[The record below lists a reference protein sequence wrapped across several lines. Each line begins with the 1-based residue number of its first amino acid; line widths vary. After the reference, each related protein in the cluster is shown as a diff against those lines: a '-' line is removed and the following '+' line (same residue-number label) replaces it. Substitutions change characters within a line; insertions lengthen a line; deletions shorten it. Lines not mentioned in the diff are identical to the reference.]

1 MPSEISLIA
10 AGATGQSGVRSGP
23 CRSVLLLLC
32 AISAVVSLTMAQTTQ
47 KNILVLSGGR
57 GRISINQMESSLRA
71 HFSGPVNFSIVDL
84 ENPRFEQKSYQDSL
98 AEALRG
104 GYASEK
110 LDLVVTVGT
119 VPRQFAVQYRDT
131 VFPGVPIV
139 LMSDISPL
147 PEKVWPGVTGVHSAT
162 GVRETIDLALRLHP
176 DAQSVAVIS
185 KTSGVDNDWF
195 QAERS
200 ELLRHRDKV
209 TEIDLLGPASPE
221 LLQRVAELPP
231 HTVVLFQLYPEDSNQ
246 PAFGAMDVLAAVAE
260 RFPTYSILP
269 HITVGHG
276 GVGGASYDS
285 TADPILAGQLAARVL
300 SGEKVDNIPVV
311 ENSKVLISVDWRQ
324 LRRWNIPESSLPP
337 GTQVLF
343 REPTLWEQGRKYF
356 LAGIA
361 IIVLQSL
368 LIFALFW
375 HRARRRKA
383 EIELGRSE
391 QKFSKAFRRSPLAIT
406 IVSTSDGRYIDVNEA
421 FEIQT
426 GWKRDEV
433 IGRSPEELNLW
444 LNPEQRIAFMK
455 QLVEQANVK
464 DLDVRFRRKDGQIR
478 SGLGSAELIDVHG
491 ESCALSVIADITE
504 RKQAEEAMA
513 GFSRRLIE
521 AQETERTRIAREL
534 HDDINQRLAMVAI
547 SLKMAKDGL
556 PSSEVK
562 TSRIL
567 NEAGEKVSELET
579 DVQALSHRLH
589 SSKLEYLGLEA
600 ATSGFCRELSERQN
614 VKIDLHCEGIPEDLS
629 SEISLC
635 LFRVL
640 QEALH
645 NATKYSGVNEFEVA
659 LNGASHEIQ
668 MRVHDSGVGFD
679 AKRATNGHGLGL
691 TSMKERLRLVSG
703 ELSID
708 SELGH
713 GTTVLA
719 RVPLGNDT
727 TAAGAAA

>member
-1 MPSEISLIA
+1 MTIAHKILARSRSFCRRAQSHVIQRCDDGGCPMNPLRHVSVMTGRSSYPNSHCGMSLRSFIA
-10 AGATGQSGVRSGP
+10 PGAASKSGVRSGSW
-23 CRSVLLLLC
+23 RSILLAFWAL
-32 AISAVVSLTMAQTTQ
+32 SAFVSPTATQAMQ
-47 KNILVLSGGR
+47 KNILVLSEGR
-57 GRISINQMESSLRA
+57 GRISINQMESSLRD

-84 ENPRFEQKSYQDSL
+84 DNPRFEQKSYQDTF

-104 GYASEK
+104 AYSNEK
-110 LDLVVTVGT
+110 PDLVVTVGT
-119 VPRQFAVQYRDT
+119 RSRQFAVQYRDE

-139 LMSDISPL
+139 FMSDTSPL
-147 PEKVWPGVTGVHSAT
+147 PEKMWPGVTGVHSAT
-162 GVRETIDLALRLHP
+162 GVQETIDLALRLHP

-185 KTSGVDNDWF
+185 KASGPDNDWF

-200 ELLRHRDKV
+200 ELLRHRDKA

-269 HITVGHG
+269 FITVGHG

-285 TADPILAGQLAARVL
+285 TADPVLAGQLAARVL
-300 SGEKVDNIPVV
+300 SGEKVDNLPVV

-337 GTQVLF
+337 GTRVLF

-361 IIVLQSL
+361 IILLQSL

-383 EIELGRSE
+383 ELELGRSE

-406 IVSTSDGRYIDVNEA
+406 IVSASDGRYIDVNEA

-444 LNPEQRIAFMK
+444 VNPEQRVAFMK

-464 DLDVRFRRKDGQIR
+464 DLDVGFRRKDGQIR
-478 SGLGSAELIDVHG
+478 TGLGSAELIDVHG
-491 ESCALSVIADITE
+491 ELCVLSVIADITE
-504 RKQAEEAMA
+504 RKQAEQAIRE
-513 GFSRRLIE
+513 GEERFRLVANTAPVKIWMSG
-521 AQETERTRIAREL
+521 TDKL
-534 HDDINQRLAMVAI
+534 CNYFNQRWLQFT
-547 SLKMAKDGL
+547 GR
-556 PSSEVK
+556 P
-562 TSRIL
+562 
-567 NEAGEKVSELET
+567 
-579 DVQALSHRLH
+579 
-589 SSKLEYLGLEA
+589 LEA
-600 ATSGFCRELSERQN
+600 ELGNGWVES
-614 VKIDLHCEGIPEDLS
+614 VHPEDLNRCMDTYTQAFDRR
-629 SEISLC
+629 EP
-635 LFRVL
+635 F
-640 QEALH
+640 
-645 NATKYSGVNEFEVA
+645 
-659 LNGASHEIQ
+659 Q
-668 MRVHDSGVGFD
+668 M
-679 AKRATNGHGLGL
+679 
-691 TSMKERLRLVSG
+691 EYRLRRHDG
-703 ELSID
+703 EYRWLSAIGVPRFNPD
-708 SELGH
+708 HSFVPNDRESLGRESIRYLR
-713 GTTVLA
+713 GIA
-719 RVPLGNDT
+719 RRDILNV
-727 TAAGAAA
+727 ASQS